1 VTSPRLF
8 AGSLHSRERIE
19 EKQTPWPLTAPP
31 PPAMTDESLD
41 FILPAIFKKSSRE
54 LAVDALTRWL
64 RQT

>member
-31 PPAMTDESLD
+31 PPAMTAESLD
-41 FILPAIFKKSSRE
+41 FILPAIFKKSSR
-54 LAVDALTRWL
+54 
-64 RQT
+64 